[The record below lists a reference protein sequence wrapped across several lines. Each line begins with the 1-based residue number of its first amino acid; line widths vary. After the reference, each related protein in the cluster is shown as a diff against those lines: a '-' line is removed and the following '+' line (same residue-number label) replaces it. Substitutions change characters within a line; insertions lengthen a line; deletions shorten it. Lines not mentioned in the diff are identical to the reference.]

1 MKNKPPQMTDEQAA
15 RFVVLFDDLLLE
27 AEAFTATDEEMHQ
40 YLLDAGYKEERLTT
54 FKKRIK
60 EDFLK
65 RIRESGES

>member
-1 MKNKPPQMTDEQAA
+1 M
-15 RFVVLFDDLLLE
+15 LFDDLLLE

-40 YLLDAGYKEERLTT
+40 YLLDAGYTEESLTT